1 MRRNIYWVA
10 AIFLLG
16 IGQLNAQT
24 WKEWFRQKK
33 TQKEYLIQ
41 QIAALKVYLEY
52 VKKGYKIVD
61 KGLHLVGDIK
71 DGNFHSH
78 KHYFASL
85 QQVNPAVASSGKVS
99 SMLYY
104 EEMVLKMASK
114 MKSQFIASPLLT
126 PEEVHYV
133 KMVIENLV
141 SQSNV
146 NLDRANEVLSDQKLE
161 MKDDERIRRLLALHE
176 DAKDRYTFAREFSNG
191 NHLLIMQREKEHVE
205 IEKRKELEAL

>member
-41 QIAALKVYLEY
+41 QIAALKVYVEY

-61 KGLHLVGDIK
+61 KGLHLVGNIK

-78 KHYFASL
+78 KQHFASL
-85 QQVNPAVASSGKVS
+85 QQVNPVVAGSGKVS
-99 SMLYY
+99 AIIYY
-104 EEMVLKMASK
+104 EEMVLKMASTI
-114 MKSQFIASPLLT
+114 KSQFLASRLLT
-126 PEEVHYV
+126 SEEVHNI

-141 SQSNV
+141 SLSNV
-146 NLDRANEVLSDQKLE
+146 NLDKVNEVLSEQNLE
-161 MKDDERIRRLLALHE
+161 MKDDERIRRLLVLHE
-176 DAKDRYTFAREFSNG
+176 EAKDRYTFAREFSNG
-191 NHLLIMQREKEHVE
+191 NHLLIIQREKEHVE
-205 IEKRKELEAL
+205 IKKRKALEAL